1 MTRCGELT
9 LVRAA
14 ALRGPLAH
22 GLSIAQHSAVRHLC
36 RVASADNLCAMATFD
51 HLRVFKNLL
60 SLFDVVI
67 LLLSELMI
75 MLCDVMV
82 VQQPLRTPAASD
94 RLSSNARART

>member
-1 MTRCGELT
+1 
-9 LVRAA
+9 
-14 ALRGPLAH
+14 
-22 GLSIAQHSAVRHLC
+22 
-36 RVASADNLCAMATFD
+36 MATFD